1 MDFATLIGS
10 IAAIMCVVMAIQ
22 PQNLGQFV
30 DPEGI
35 IVIFGGGI
43 CVLMISYPFGSLMG
57 LPKILAKVMKP
68 PALHLPEVIE
78 TMVSFATIARRDGL
92 LALEE
97 KIKELKDPF
106 LLRGIQMT
114 IDGVPPESV
123 RAILNTDVDQMAVRH
138 MVGKSMVEY
147 LGAAAPALGMCATL
161 IGLVRM
167 LANLSDPSSLG
178 PAMSVALVATFY
190 GATLANLICIPLGN
204 KLHDRNIEEILAR
217 QLMIEGVL
225 AIQSGENPNV
235 IRERLMSFLPPHER
249 AGITGGKEK

>member
-1 MDFATLIGS
+1 
-10 IAAIMCVVMAIQ
+10 
-22 PQNLGQFV
+22 
-30 DPEGI
+30 
-35 IVIFGGGI
+35 
-43 CVLMISYPFGSLMG
+43 
-57 LPKILAKVMKP
+57 
-68 PALHLPEVIE
+68 
-78 TMVSFATIARRDGL
+78 
-92 LALEE
+92 
-97 KIKELKDPF
+97 
-106 LLRGIQMT
+106 
-114 IDGVPPESV
+114 
-123 RAILNTDVDQMAVRH
+123 

-190 GATLANLICIPLGN
+190 GATLANFICIPLGN